1 MAAHPQ
7 NNNIKNRMLGVDC
20 HVIQSKCLRATTA
33 PPYVPEII
41 SVFLHI
47 DYSANLLRM
56 VEGVTTMREKV
67 YTSPSTLFPHIPFFF
82 FLDVCER
89 IYIESIFR
97 QAKRFFFHPF
107 FERVPTDWRSI
118 NIKRK
123 NSAGIGFAKQK
134 NKYNIF
140 SLNMLNIWK
149 Y

>member
-7 NNNIKNRMLGVDC
+7 NNNNNKKNRMLGVDC
-20 HVIQSKCLRATTA
+20 HVIQSKCLRATTT
-33 PPYVPEII
+33 PPYAPEII

-56 VEGVTTMREKV
+56 VEGVVTTRKKV

-82 FLDVCER
+82 LDVCAQ

-107 FERVPTDWRSI
+107 FEHVPTD
-118 NIKRK
+118 
-123 NSAGIGFAKQK
+123 
-134 NKYNIF
+134 
-140 SLNMLNIWK
+140 
-149 Y
+149 

>member
-67 YTSPSTLFPHIPFFF
+67 YTSLSTLFPHIPFFF
-82 FLDVCER
+82 FRRMCTN
-89 IYIESIFR
+89 IYWEYF
-97 QAKRFFFHPF
+97 
-107 FERVPTDWRSI
+107 PTGKTLLFPPLLRTCPHGLTF
-118 NIKRK
+118 NKYIKK

-134 NKYNIF
+134 INIIF
-140 SLNMLNIWK
+140 FLLI
-149 Y
+149 

>member
-1 MAAHPQ
+1 
-7 NNNIKNRMLGVDC
+7 MLGVDC

-82 FLDVCER
+82 STYVHEYILRVFSDRQNASFPPLLRTCPHGLTFNKYKKKKTLQVYR
-89 IYIESIFR
+89 I
-97 QAKRFFFHPF
+97 
-107 FERVPTDWRSI
+107 
-118 NIKRK
+118 
-123 NSAGIGFAKQK
+123 AKQK
-134 NKYNIF
+134 NKYNFF
-140 SLNMLNIWK
+140 SLKLTTNGK